1 MVDEAYG
8 ALTVLV
14 VDDEE
19 FSRKFVVRILESI
32 GVGHAFTA
40 ENGIDALDQLSKA
53 EGDVDLVICDIEMP
67 EMTGYEFAR
76 RVRYGTVPRFK
87 DVPILILTGQASDKN
102 VKKARMYKINGF
114 VTKPPTVDLLRVF
127 IRDVLG
133 L

>member
-8 ALTVLV
+8 ALTVMV

-32 GVGHAFTA
+32 GIGHVITA
-40 ENGIDALDQLSKA
+40 ENGSVALSRLDET

-67 EMTGYEFAR
+67 EMTGYEFVR

-87 DVPILILTGQASDKN
+87 DVPVLILTGQASDKN
-102 VKKARMYKINGF
+102 VQKARTHKINGF
-114 VTKPPTVDLLRVF
+114 VTKPPTVDMLRVQ

>member
-8 ALTVLV
+8 ALTVMV
-14 VDDEE
+14 VDDEA
-19 FSRKFVVRILESI
+19 FSRKFVLRILEAI
-32 GVGHAFTA
+32 GIGHVITA
-40 ENGIDALDQLSKA
+40 ESGSIALGQLDETK
-53 EGDVDLVICDIEMP
+53 GDVDLVICDIEMP

>member
-1 MVDEAYG
+1 MVEEAYG
-8 ALTVLV
+8 APTVMV

-32 GVGHAFTA
+32 GVGHFITA
-40 ENGIDALDQLSKA
+40 KSGTDALSQLDET

-87 DVPILILTGQASDKN
+87 DIPILILTGRATDEN
-102 VKKARMYKINGF
+102 VRKARTHKINGF
-114 VTKPPTVDLLRVF
+114 VTKPPTIDMLRVQ